1 MADGED
7 IRDEAERLVSAALA
21 AASYALRGVGKDS
34 PLAGLAERFLGGER
48 PEPTGPEPGGPEPAE
63 PTASH
68 PTEPTASQSAGRTG
82 SHPREPAGSQSA
94 GPTGGGGARRPGSG
108 IPGWKHVE
116 GFLGGRRI
124 ATGTPECCVCPVCR
138 GIAAVRDP
146 GPDFAFRV
154 ASGANDIASGIASIL
169 RAFQGAAPRPRPEP
183 PRPRDPGPTWRAAT
197 DHPPA
202 PADGDD
208 PWHAATTAPVPP
220 DEPPT

>member
-7 IRDEAERLVSAALA
+7 LREEAERLVSAALA
-21 AASYALRGVGKDS
+21 AASFALRGIGRDT
-34 PLAGLAERFLGGER
+34 PLAGLAERFQS
-48 PEPTGPEPGGPEPAE
+48 PE
-63 PTASH
+63 
-68 PTEPTASQSAGRTG
+68 
-82 SHPREPAGSQSA
+82 
-94 GPTGGGGARRPGSG
+94 
-108 IPGWKHVE
+108 
-116 GFLGGRRI
+116 
-124 ATGTPECCVCPVCR
+124 
-138 GIAAVRDP
+138 
-146 GPDFAFRV
+146 FAFRV
-154 ASGANDIASGIASIL
+154 AAGAHDVASGVASIL

>member
-63 PTASH
+63 PTG
-68 PTEPTASQSAGRTG
+68 SQSAGRTG
-82 SHPREPAGSQSA
+82 SQSA
-94 GPTGGGGARRPGSG
+94 GPAGGGGARRRGSG

-124 ATGTPECCVCPVCR
+124 ATGTPDCCVCPVCR

-146 GPDFAFRV
+146 GPEFAFRV

>member
-63 PTASH
+63 PTG
-68 PTEPTASQSAGRTG
+68 SQSAGRTG
-82 SHPREPAGSQSA
+82 SQSAGSQSA
-94 GPTGGGGARRPGSG
+94 GRTGSQSAGPAGGGGARRPGSG

-146 GPDFAFRV
+146 GPEFAFRV

>member
-48 PEPTGPEPGGPEPAE
+48 PEPTG
-63 PTASH
+63 
-68 PTEPTASQSAGRTG
+68 SQSAGRTG
-82 SHPREPAGSQSA
+82 SQSAGSQSA
-94 GPTGGGGARRPGSG
+94 GRTGSQSAGPAGGGGARRPGSG

-146 GPDFAFRV
+146 GPEFAFRV

>member
-63 PTASH
+63 PTG
-68 PTEPTASQSAGRTG
+68 SQS
-82 SHPREPAGSQSA
+82 AGSQSA
-94 GPTGGGGARRPGSG
+94 GPAGGGGARRPGSG

-146 GPDFAFRV
+146 GPEFAFRV

>member
-34 PLAGLAERFLGGER
+34 PPAGRAERFRGGEP

-63 PTASH
+63 PTG
-68 PTEPTASQSAGRTG
+68 SQSAGRTG
-82 SHPREPAGSQSA
+82 SQSAGSQSA
-94 GPTGGGGARRPGSG
+94 GRTGSQSAGPAGGGGARRPGSG

-146 GPDFAFRV
+146 GPEFAFRV

-169 RAFQGAAPRPRPEP
+169 PAFQGAAPRPRPQP
-183 PRPRDPGPTWRAAT
+183 PRPRDPGPTRRAAT